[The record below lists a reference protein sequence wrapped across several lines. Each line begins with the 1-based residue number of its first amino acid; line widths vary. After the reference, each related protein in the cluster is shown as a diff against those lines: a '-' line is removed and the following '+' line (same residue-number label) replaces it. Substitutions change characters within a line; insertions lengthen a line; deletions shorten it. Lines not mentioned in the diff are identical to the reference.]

1 MQYLTSLVVINL
13 PKVGDVFTEQVR
25 LRDVSIWRWY
35 KEYEQGEEIQQK
47 DLQEIFSV
55 IIKNSYEGEEKK
67 NQSVI
72 DTFIELIKGKE
83 GKLTKWSVESALNIT
98 LLQTIMTAASK
109 GNKDSNNEEEE
120 EEQ

>member
-98 LLQTIMTAASK
+98 LLQTIMTAAGK

-120 EEQ
+120 EE